1 MLTDFH
7 SHIASEY
14 SIVCTDTPE
23 EQKAKAPTSEKTLM
37 NCIGLLP
44 DKWTQELESLL
55 YKRLSED
62 KDLHMGEVGLDR
74 RFQTRIPME
83 MQLQILRQEMLFAIE
98 NNKSITLHCVRATG
112 PMTDLLSKLKFRPF
126 SVLWHGFTGSPETA
140 KQLHNLGV
148 IVSLGPR
155 MSTDAEKIKKIF
167 SANPMTV
174 LETDFST
181 QKKGNHMQILLSHY
195 QRTED
200 ALGGLWFLDNI
211 SDALKI
217 FTNKA

>member
-7 SHIASEY
+7 SHIASEF
-14 SIVCTDTPE
+14 SIVCTDTPDAPVAE
-23 EQKAKAPTSEKTLM
+23 KALM

-44 DKWTQELESLL
+44 DKWTEELENLL

-62 KDLHMGEVGLDR
+62 KTIHMGEVGLDR
-74 RFQTRIPME
+74 RFQDKIPME
-83 MQLQILRQEMLFAIE
+83 KQLQILKREMLFTIE

-112 PMTDLLSKLKFRPF
+112 LMTELLSQLKFRPF
-126 SVLWHGFTGSPETA
+126 SVLWHGFTGSAETA
-140 KQLHNLGV
+140 KQLYHLGV

-155 MSTDAEKIKKIF
+155 MSTDAEKIRKIF

-174 LETDFST
+174 LETD
-181 QKKGNHMQILLSHY
+181 LSKHIGGIEMSVLAEHY

-200 ALGGLWFLDNI
+200 ALGGIRFFDNI
-211 SDALKI
+211 SEALKI